1 MIRHDRSGRAYWI
14 NLRVANRLLLF
25 NDFEHLLRYVAH
37 PAEIGAPS
45 WLKNP
50 NAKSCSAIIAELSGI
65 SLTIRGI
72 QGKKNFVQKTSK
84 KDSRMIRKDAVSW
97 PPRRYLR
104 RLHRKI
110 LELRNWLTR
119 ELEITD
125 KAGVYRFRCAT
136 VREFNR
142 CLKLYSKEPGTIEW
156 IESEMKPGQVFY
168 DIGANIG
175 VYTIF
180 AARRVSPGGKVYAFE
195 PHGPNF
201 SRLSDN
207 ITINRLQD
215 VVVPCSFALHNT
227 DGYLKFRY
235 RSLNA
240 GTSNSQLFEGS
251 NGELKLADDQI
262 IELKN
267 AVRVDALIA
276 SRRVAPPQHV
286 KIDIDGD
293 EYLILQGMTSL
304 LKSSDAP
311 LSIQV
316 ELNEPH
322 SDAIISFLQD
332 HHYHLVKK
340 HLTRSAARRMGRS
353 SDPLHTGSNA
363 IFKRSN

>member
-1 MIRHDRSGRAYWI
+1 
-14 NLRVANRLLLF
+14 
-25 NDFEHLLRYVAH
+25 
-37 PAEIGAPS
+37 
-45 WLKNP
+45 
-50 NAKSCSAIIAELSGI
+50 
-65 SLTIRGI
+65 
-72 QGKKNFVQKTSK
+72 
-84 KDSRMIRKDAVSW
+84 MIRKDAVSW

-125 KAGVYRFRCAT
+125 KAGVYRFRCGT

-207 ITINRLQD
+207 IAINRLQD

-235 RSLNA
+235 RSLNS

-353 SDPLHTGSNA
+353 SDPLHTGCNA